1 MSATLR
7 PVPASDA
14 ATATNRAHPGATAG
28 RRGPILLAC
37 DGTGQSSAPVVAARL
52 LAERLGVGLEVVTVL
67 EPDLMYGVVIGGGVA
82 ILLPDVE
89 DARRAHRVDAV
100 QNYIAR
106 FSGGAAPPPMH
117 IRFGTI
123 ADEIAVVARERA
135 ATLVVV
141 GASPHQRLNRIIGGE
156 RAVQVLRSWSCP
168 VLSVPPGFAALPRKI
183 VVGVDF
189 APASMRAAQL
199 ALSMLAD
206 GGTLNLVHVLPP
218 LPGDRPLRGSD
229 GHNIVDD
236 VRSLFSQL
244 RDELRAYVPARAT
257 IETSVRPAEAV
268 EGIVLSAESLDAD
281 LIALGTHGPR
291 LLERLFVGSVA
302 SSVMHVAPQAV
313 LVVPPPSPGEALEF
327 WLRMTG
333 TASTNRPRE
342 WEAALDNFTRR
353 HSGQHV
359 SIEIDEPALG
369 TKVMGRGYAL
379 NGVTYDPHDHR
390 VEIMVGNDAEPLRHL
405 MHSIPHVESID
416 MTTDDDGHEVLEL
429 RHGRGHTL
437 VLVDPR

>member
-1 MSATLR
+1 
-7 PVPASDA
+7 
-14 ATATNRAHPGATAG
+14 
-28 RRGPILLAC
+28 
-37 DGTGQSSAPVVAARL
+37 VA
-52 LAERLGVGLEVVTVL
+52 LEVVTVL
-67 EPDLMYGVVIGGGVA
+67 EPDVMYGVAAGGGVP

-89 DARRAHRVDAV
+89 DARRAHRLDAV

-106 FSGGAAPPPMH
+106 FSGGAAPPPLH

-123 ADEIAVVARERA
+123 ADEIAAVARERGA
-135 ATLVVV
+135 ALVVV

-168 VLSVPPGFAALPRKI
+168 VLSVPPGFAALPKKI

-189 APASMRAAQL
+189 APASLRAAQL

-206 GGTLNLVHVLPP
+206 GGTLSLVHVLPP
-218 LPGDRPLRGSD
+218 LAGDMPLRGSA
-229 GHNIVDD
+229 GRNIVDD

-244 RDELRAYVPARAT
+244 GDELRAYVPARAT

-291 LLERLFVGSVA
+291 FLERLFVGSVA
-302 SSVMHVAPQAV
+302 SSVMHVASQAV
-313 LVVPPPSPGEALEF
+313 LVAPPPSPGEALEF

-369 TKVMGRGYAL
+369 AKVMGRGYAL

-416 MTTDDDGHEVLEL
+416 MSTDDDGHEVLEL

-437 VLVDPR
+437 VLVDPK